1 MLPAVLVIGLD
12 KDDRDAICEA
22 LRPLSCVVTAAD
34 TFDEGRALLTR
45 LEPMVVVA
53 PLQLRE
59 YNAIHLALI
68 ARVES
73 PHTQVIIRGYP
84 DPALGREA
92 ADAGATYLV
101 DPRVSDIVA
110 AVRDAL
116 ARSTRRWP
124 RAVVSVDA
132 IVDEQPVRLVDVSY
146 GGFRVEMPASTPID
160 RHAPIDL
167 ALGALRVR
175 ARAVW
180 MRSAGEDD
188 TLWWGAAIEDDDAEW
203 RALVDAALGA
213 AGAS

>member
-1 MLPAVLVIGLD
+1 MLPAVLVIALD
-12 KDDRDAICEA
+12 NDDRDVICEA

-84 DPALGREA
+84 DPALAREA

-101 DPRVSDIVA
+101 DPRLADIVA

-124 RAVVSVDA
+124 RAVVSVEA

-146 GGFRVEMPASTPID
+146 GGFRVEMAASTPID

-167 ALGALRVR
+167 ALGALHVK
-175 ARAVW
+175 ARAIW
-180 MRSAGEDD
+180 MRAAEEED
-188 TLWWGAAIEDDDAEW
+188 TLWWGAAVEGDDAQW